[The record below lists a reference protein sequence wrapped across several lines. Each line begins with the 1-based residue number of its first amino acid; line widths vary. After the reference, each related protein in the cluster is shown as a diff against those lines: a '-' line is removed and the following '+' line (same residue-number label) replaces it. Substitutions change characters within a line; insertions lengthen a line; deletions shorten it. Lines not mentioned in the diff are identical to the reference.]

1 MCQEKFRR
9 VSFGTGPARADLTK
23 AHLFL
28 LTHRAGYGTITEYP
42 RIQVSG
48 NPRSSLCLPLR
59 MQRLAPPR
67 VPSPCKNRGFLPEC
81 GHDGIGRHARFRFSC
96 FRRWGSSPHART
108 ITLEQGFLLKN
119 LALKLLETKLK

>member
-67 VPSPCKNRGFLPEC
+67 VSPPRVKIEGFFLNAGMMELV
-81 GHDGIGRHARFRFSC
+81 DMRDL
-96 FRRWGSSPHART
+96 GSRAFGVGVRVPMPAP
-108 ITLEQGFLLKN
+108 
-119 LALKLLETKLK
+119 